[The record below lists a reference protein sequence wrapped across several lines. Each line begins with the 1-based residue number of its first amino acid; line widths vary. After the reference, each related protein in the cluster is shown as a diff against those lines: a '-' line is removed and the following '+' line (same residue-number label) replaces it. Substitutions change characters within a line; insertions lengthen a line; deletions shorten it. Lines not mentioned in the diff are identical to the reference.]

1 MNTSHAT
8 FEELETRL
16 VELTPLAFPEHS
28 IERHQNTEA
37 VVSLAEDFLMS
48 MPNQLSYFPQREVHE
63 ASFRFSEEGEA
74 IEPLLSSLKEEILPT
89 GINAAGHGHLGYIPG
104 GGLYEAALG
113 DYLADV
119 TNRYAGIFFASPG
132 AVRMEN
138 ALIRWVGKLVG
149 YEGNFGGNLSTG
161 GSIANLIGIG
171 AAKFKFGIKGHDL
184 HKHVLYLTEHTHHC
198 IPKALRITGLEECV
212 IRKIPLDTQYRMQ
225 ADVLEKQVQADFKS
239 GLKPFL
245 IIASAGTTDIGAVDP
260 LDAIADIAEKYKL
273 WLHVDG
279 AYGGFFLLTEQGKAL
294 MKGIH
299 RADSVILDP
308 HKSMFLPYG
317 LGMVLVKDAE
327 NLKRA
332 NTFTANYMQD
342 TQGFDL
348 EDSPTDMSPE
358 LTKHWRGLRMWL
370 PLKYHGIAKFR
381 ATLEEKHLLACYAW
395 ERLKSKGFEM
405 GPYPELSVLV
415 FRYPK
420 ATEEATDQFNR
431 KVLKQ
436 IHEDG
441 RYFISSTMVD
451 GKFHLRM
458 AILSFR
464 THKKHVDDFLEIM
477 EEKIRDTDSRLP

>member
-1 MNTSHAT
+1 MNSPSPTLQ
-8 FEELETRL
+8 ELEADLAYLET
-16 VELTPLAFPEHS
+16 LAFPES
-28 IERHQNTEA
+28 GEKRSRNTNA
-37 VVSLAEDFLMS
+37 VTAYAEEFLAS
-48 MPNQLSYFPQREVHE
+48 MPEQLSYFPSREVHE
-63 ASFRFSEEGEA
+63 ATFRFSEHGEA
-74 IEPLLSSLKEEILPT
+74 IEPLLKGLKEEIIPT

-104 GGLYEAALG
+104 GGLYEGALG

-149 YEGNFGGNLSTG
+149 YEGNFGGNLTTG

-171 AAKFKFGIKGHDL
+171 AAKFKFGIKGREL
-184 HKHVLYLTEHTHHC
+184 HEHVLYMTDHTHHC

-212 IRKIPLDTQYRMQ
+212 MRKIPMDDKFRMQ
-225 ADVLEKQVQADFKS
+225 ADALDQQIKDDYRS

-245 IIASAGTTDIGAVDP
+245 IIASAGTTDVGAVDP
-260 LDAIADIAEKYKL
+260 LHDLADLAETSGL
-273 WLHVDG
+273 WLQVDG
-279 AYGGFFLLTEQGKAL
+279 AYGGFFLLTEQGQAL

-317 LGMVLVKDAE
+317 LGMVVVKDAE
-327 NLKRA
+327 NLKMA

-348 EDSPTDMSPE
+348 EDSPADMSPE

-370 PLKYHGIAKFR
+370 PLKHHGIGAFR
-381 ATLEEKHLLACYAW
+381 AALKEKHLLALYAW
-395 ERLKSKGFEM
+395 EQLKAKGFEM

-415 FRYPK
+415 FRYPQLS
-420 ATEEATDQFNR
+420 EEATEAFNR
-431 KVLKQ
+431 QVLKS

-441 RYFISSTMVD
+441 RYFISSTLVN
-451 GKFHLRM
+451 GIFHLRM

-464 THKKHVDDFLEIM
+464 THKEHIDSFLAIVEQKI
-477 EEKIRDTDSRLP
+477 EEMTSTLS